1 MEVVENA
8 IFYCI
13 PKVLLFLTCL
23 FCGILPSV
31 AIGLRDGRF
40 LGSWMVRVEHRILQ
54 NTSIVPSRAMVLR
67 KIWLANTM
75 AKRLPLG

>member
-13 PKVLLFLTCL
+13 PKARLFLICL

-54 NTSIVPSRAMVLR
+54 NTSIVPSRVRVLK
-67 KIWLANTM
+67 KICRENTM
-75 AKRLPLG
+75 ARPTPSG